1 MLLLNLTQLSTF
13 SNFHQPLDEICML
26 AGSFQAETLIVKIE
40 ENWLAE
46 TKSIFSAVG
55 WMILALS
62 SNPYEWNCWNQ
73 K

>member
-13 SNFHQPLDEICML
+13 SNFHQPLDDICIL
-26 AGSFQAETLIVKIE
+26 ADSFQAEQLIVKIQ

-55 WMILALS
+55 WMSLALS
-62 SNPYEWNCWNQ
+62 SNPD
-73 K
+73 